1 MASLA
6 FGQPIGGIIQMAY
19 TVPDVEAAA
28 AGYVEMLRIGPWFI
42 RGPFVPPA
50 GLYRGAPTSVSL
62 SLAISFSGHMMIELI
77 QQHDDTPSVY
87 REFIGRRGHGFHH
100 WGVATDRFD
109 EDVARYRAKGYAV
122 AFSDRTPVGTRV
134 AYLDTSADLP
144 GMIELIEI
152 DEAQDSRYAR
162 LYAATI
168 DWDGSAP
175 LRRL

>member
-1 MASLA
+1 MAFLS

-19 TVPDVEAAA
+19 TVSDIEAAV
-28 AGYVEMLRIGPWFI
+28 AGYVEKLRMGPWFI
-42 RGPFVPPA
+42 RGPFVPPS
-50 GLYRGAPTSVSL
+50 GLYRGEPTSVSL

-77 QQHDDTPSVY
+77 QQHDDAPSVY
-87 REFIGRRGHGFHH
+87 REIIERRGHGFHH
-100 WGVATDRFD
+100 WGIASDRFD
-109 EDVARYRAKGYAV
+109 EDVARYRAKGYAI

-152 DEAQDSRYAR
+152 DDLQDDRYAR
-162 LYAATI
+162 LHAATV

>member
-1 MASLA
+1 MGSLA

-19 TVPDVEAAA
+19 TVPDIEAAA
-28 AGYVEMLRIGPWFI
+28 TGYVEKLGIGPWFV

-50 GLYRGAPTSVSL
+50 GLYRGAPTAVSL

-77 QQHDDTPSVY
+77 QQHDEAPSVY
-87 REFIGRRGHGFHH
+87 REIIERRGHGFHH
-100 WGVATDRFD
+100 WGVASDRFD
-109 EDVARYRAKGYAV
+109 EDVARYRANGYSV

-134 AYLDTSADLP
+134 AYFDTSADLP

-152 DEAQDSRYAR
+152 DDLQNDRYGR
-162 LYAATI
+162 LHAATV